1 MLKHPP
7 GHIQRTMAYFLGLG
21 HYDALVNRM
30 KNAYR
35 RRRQVMAEAISAE
48 GLSVAGQGGFGGSS
62 FWMRAPDGVDTEQL
76 ALSLRSEGVL
86 IEPGR
91 AFFAAEGPRNFY
103 RLAYSSIAP
112 QKIAEGIQRIAKA
125 LAIAGR

>member
-30 KNAYR
+30 KGAYR
-35 RRRQVMAEAISAE
+35 RRRQVMAEAIAAE
-48 GLSVAGQGGFGGSS
+48 GLEVAGQGGFGGSS
-62 FWMRAPDGVDTEQL
+62 FWMRAPDEVETETL
-76 ALSLRSEGVL
+76 ALRLRGDGVL

-91 AFFAAEGPRNFY
+91 AFFAAGGSHNYY

-112 QKIAEGIQRIAKA
+112 QKIGEGVARIAQA
-125 LAIAGR
+125 VARR